1 MFGLL
6 MMVADQVMLDFGVS
20 ESFTRL
26 LRLRVVFEVSSWIVI
41 SDTPETTGASLISV
55 TFKVTLL
62 DRLDRKLSVAL
73 KTM

>member
-26 LRLRVVFEVSSWIVI
+26 LRFRVVFEVSSWSAI
-41 SDTPETTGASLISV
+41 SDTAETTGASLISV